1 MDKTSSSKDK
11 YTPHEDVCIEVVD
24 TDDDQNM
31 PSAQSTK
38 KLNHDATIPPFVP
51 SEESDKVKVKDIQLV
66 NKKQDRDIEAAPSDF
81 SAPRSYL
88 SKYKPAPARFRPYD
102 GDCDE
107 PEYLSS
113 STQASGSRHIKDGDA
128 TRALELQIGL
138 SSDPISDS
146 SPPPRGHVKQMVQH
160 YEIIQRPEKNNFL
173 DLRKVSSR
181 KGGIKNSMKTKNPT
195 RHDAKVLPV
204 DETMF
209 PTSFVNSSPMTNKL
223 WIEKWFFGTELREYP
238 NECFISWERNTLTV
252 WEDGRRIIWFELI
265 NELSSVEYCQVD
277 PFILKFKTKESPTEF
292 DQRNHNRFRMGH
304 SRHLGE
310 VVIRI
315 EKRSDVEKNY
325 RMFIA
330 WINDHKQYCTVLRE
344 SAGRSVWEDAS
355 RAAEMAAQ
363 SLRRQSDAT
372 ETGEDSYKPPAPLED
387 DHDLTLPPVG
397 ELLRESPSRA
407 PTSVTSSRPA
417 SRTMTI
423 RNSREGLRR
432 STRRRRSPSVD
443 PEEVILCYPQGVPG
457 AVYIKNSDHRRLRPG
472 EFLNDTLI
480 EFGLKLWLNRLQE
493 SNPELASQVHV
504 FSSFFYHLL
513 DNKNLDEGYESVRKW
528 TAKFNIFSKKYVI
541 VPINDD
547 SEQHWYLA
555 IIYHPEHILTP
566 MSAVQGE
573 KTPTIDGVLRSVFA
587 SRPSPSP
594 STTEMSLATS
604 ARLSGDL
611 ASKPPSTVISTE
623 SLAPADVVDIGLMNE
638 AEEERSV
645 SEGLLICDS
654 SCSVEVE
661 TLDSEQLSRGV
672 STIHNNAS
680 ETWMSDVTALS
691 DSGMTPTGRTSD
703 MEVEDEELLLMVPD
717 HTNSAP
723 VDHIVYDVD
732 MHDVPMVS
740 LMRTNGET
748 TFQSDNNVEPHSVSV
763 APASFYGMS
772 AKVKGKQKAI
782 PNQAVTRKD
791 DRSGPVINHSVK
803 DDNCEDGPS
812 ISTPEIEHVTYIF
825 TFDSLGTE
833 RLPAIDRLSRYLKQ
847 EAQDKLMRSDTSDA
861 VGFKAQVPVQPN
873 FYDCGLYLLHFAETF
888 MSDPD
893 HYSRIIR
900 TRGKGP
906 IESRTRKDDW
916 KYEQTVDMRERFRA
930 DIEKLSAE
938 WKKDRAQKEEVK
950 RKEAAEGGPSI
961 QTIESSDDEIDIVET
976 TPAPASGKAKKKGG
990 RRKSPKKSTSV
1001 MRLR

>member
-31 PSAQSTK
+31 PS
-38 KLNHDATIPPFVP
+38 
-51 SEESDKVKVKDIQLV
+51 VKDIQLV

-513 DNKNLDEGYESVRKW
+513 DNKN
-528 TAKFNIFSKKYVI
+528 KKYVI

-587 SRPSPSP
+587 SRP
-594 STTEMSLATS
+594 
-604 ARLSGDL
+604 
-611 ASKPPSTVISTE
+611 K
-623 SLAPADVVDIGLMNE
+623 
-638 AEEERSV
+638 EERSV

-791 DRSGPVINHSVK
+791 DR
-803 DDNCEDGPS
+803 
-812 ISTPEIEHVTYIF
+812 TYIF

-900 TRGKGP
+900 VRY
-906 IESRTRKDDW
+906 RTRKDDW